1 MSLVDEGAAQSEA
14 GSEQVDYEVVVIGAG
29 FSGLRMIHEC
39 RELGLTVHA
48 FDDASDVGG
57 TWHWNRYPGARTDS
71 ESWIY
76 AYNFSEELKAEW
88 TWKERFPTQPEVEKY
103 LQHVADRFDMRK
115 DITFNTKIVSAH
127 FDDDATLWTFT
138 TEGGERV
145 TSRFFVS
152 AAGLLTV
159 LLDPPFPG
167 RGRFE
172 GECYDTARWPKEGV
186 DFSGKRVAVIGSG
199 ASGVQVMPIAAHS
212 AAQVTLFQRTPN
224 YVMPAR
230 NHPLTDAQSNEIKA
244 NYTEIWDQARRQAFG
259 FPMDAAGR
267 TIGDVTPEEIESIL
281 EAGWESGGFR
291 FVFETFDD
299 LMVSNECNAYATEFV
314 RKKIRA
320 IVKDP
325 KKAEVLCPDYP
336 LGAKRPPLGHFYYE
350 TFNRDNVELVNVKD
364 EAIEE
369 FTAKGIRTT
378 RAEYEFDVIVL
389 ALGFDGVVGAMTHMD
404 VRGRRGET
412 INEKWAGDLDTNLGI
427 CVEGF
432 PNMFMILGPSTTAGN
447 VPVVMDEVVTWIGRA
462 LHHMDEHDYTRMEA
476 TKAASDAWGDAA
488 MEVLQQTV
496 LTGVGVGEGV
506 HSWMIGTNVS
516 GEVRPLFYMGGC
528 GSYFEIISGI
538 ADRDFEG
545 FEFAQRPPHRGTDPA
560 AGAQRLLA

>member
-1 MSLVDEGAAQSEA
+1 VSLASAEDFRAESE
-14 GSEQVDYEVVVIGAG
+14 SRQVDYEVVVIGAG
-29 FSGLRMIHEC
+29 FSGLRTLHEC
-39 RELGLTVHA
+39 RELGLSVHA

-71 ESWIY
+71 ESWVY

-88 TWKERFPTQPEVEKY
+88 TWKERFPTQPEVEEY
-103 LQHVADRFDMRK
+103 LKHVADRFDMRK

-127 FDDDATLWTFT
+127 FDDETTRWTFT
-138 TEGGERV
+138 TDGGETV

-167 RGRFE
+167 RDRFE
-172 GECYDTARWPKEGV
+172 GECYDTARWPKDGV
-186 DFSGKRVAVIGSG
+186 DFTGKRVAVIGAG

-259 FPMDAAGR
+259 FPMDPAGR
-267 TIGDVTPEEIESIL
+267 TISDVTPEEIERIL

-299 LMVSNECNAYATEFV
+299 LMVSDECNAYATEFV

-325 KKAEVLCPDYP
+325 KTADILCPDYP

-350 TFNRDNVELVNVKD
+350 TFNRDNVDIVNVKD

-369 FTAKGIRTT
+369 ITAKGIRTT
-378 RAEYEFDVIVL
+378 KGEYEFDVIVL

-412 INEKWAGDLDTNLGI
+412 INEKWAGAPETNLGI

-447 VPVVMDEVVTWIGRA
+447 VPVVMDEVVKWIGRA
-462 LHHMDEHDYTRMEA
+462 LRHMDERGYARMET
-476 TKAASDAWGDAA
+476 TKEASDAWYKVSMD
-488 MEVLQQTV
+488 VLEQTV
-496 LTGVGVGEGV
+496 LTHVEVGQGI

-516 GEVRPLFYMGGC
+516 GEVRPLFYMGGA
-528 GSYFEIISGI
+528 GNYFALINEI

-545 FEFAQRPPHRGTDPA
+545 FVFAQR
-560 AGAQRLLA
+560 

>member
-1 MSLVDEGAAQSEA
+1 MALAERDS
-14 GSEQVDYEVVVIGAG
+14 GSAVDYEVVVIGAG
-29 FSGLRMIHEC
+29 FSGLRTIHEC
-39 RELGLTVHA
+39 RELGLSVHA
-48 FDDASDVGG
+48 FDDAGDVGG

-71 ESWIY
+71 ESWVY

-88 TWKERFPTQPEVEKY
+88 TWKERFPTQPEVEQY

-115 DITFNTKIVSAH
+115 DITFNTKVVSAH
-127 FDDDATLWTFT
+127 FDDAGNRWVFT
-138 TEGGERV
+138 TGGGATV

-167 RGRFE
+167 RESFA
-172 GECYDTARWPKEGV
+172 GECHDTARWPREGV
-186 DFSGKRVAVIGSG
+186 DFTGKRVAVVGSG

-212 AAQVTLFQRTPN
+212 AASVTLFQRTPN
-224 YVMPAR
+224 YVMPGR
-230 NHPLTDAQSNEIKA
+230 NHPLTEAQSNEIKA
-244 NYTEIWDQARRQAFG
+244 NYAAIWEQARHQPFG
-259 FPMDAAGR
+259 FPMDLAGR
-267 TIGDVTPEEIESIL
+267 TFADVDAEEIERVF

-299 LMVSNECNAYATEFV
+299 LMVSDECNAYATEFV

-325 KKAEVLCPDYP
+325 KKAELLCPDYP

-350 TFNRDNVELVNVKD
+350 AFNRDNVDIVNVKE
-364 EAIEE
+364 EAIEAITE
-369 FTAKGIRTT
+369 KGIRTT
-378 RAEYEFDVIVL
+378 KGEYEFDVIVL

-412 INEKWAGDLDTNLGI
+412 INERWAGEIDTNLGI

-447 VPVVMDEVVTWIGRA
+447 VPVVMDEVVTWIGSA
-462 LHHMDEHDYTRMEA
+462 LRYMGEHGHTRIEA
-476 TKAASDAWGDAA
+476 TQEASDAWGRTA
-488 MEVLQQTV
+488 MEALEAIV

-506 HSWMIGTNVS
+506 HSWMVGTNVS
-516 GEVRPLFYMGGC
+516 GEVRPLFYMGGA
-528 GSYFEIISGI
+528 GAYFELIHGI
-538 ADRDFEG
+538 AERGFEG
-545 FEFAQRPPHRGTDPA
+545 FAFDTPPGATGAVPGPGET
-560 AGAQRLLA
+560 AGAGRR

>member
-1 MSLVDEGAAQSEA
+1 VSLASAEDFRAESE
-14 GSEQVDYEVVVIGAG
+14 SRQVDYEVVVIGAG
-29 FSGLRMIHEC
+29 FSGLRTLHEC
-39 RELGLTVHA
+39 RELGLSVHA

-71 ESWIY
+71 ESWVY

-88 TWKERFPTQPEVEKY
+88 TWKERFPTQPEVEEY

-127 FDDDATLWTFT
+127 FDDETTRWTFT
-138 TEGGERV
+138 TDGGETV

-167 RGRFE
+167 RERFE
-172 GECYDTARWPKEGV
+172 GECYDTARWPREGV
-186 DFSGKRVAVIGSG
+186 DFTGKRVAVIGAG

-259 FPMDAAGR
+259 FPMDPAGR
-267 TIGDVTPEEIESIL
+267 TISDVTPEEIERIL

-299 LMVSNECNAYATEFV
+299 LMVSDECNAYATEFV
-314 RKKIRA
+314 RKKIR
-320 IVKDP
+320 
-325 KKAEVLCPDYP
+325 
-336 LGAKRPPLGHFYYE
+336 
-350 TFNRDNVELVNVKD
+350 T
-364 EAIEE
+364 
-369 FTAKGIRTT
+369 TKG
-378 RAEYEFDVIVL
+378 EYEFDVIVL

-412 INEKWAGDLDTNLGI
+412 INEKWAGAPETNLGI

-447 VPVVMDEVVTWIGRA
+447 VPVVMDEVVKWIGRA
-462 LHHMDEHDYTRMEA
+462 LRHMDERGYARMET
-476 TKAASDAWGDAA
+476 TKEASDAWYKVSMD
-488 MEVLQQTV
+488 VLEQTV
-496 LTGVGVGEGV
+496 LTHVEVGQGI

-516 GEVRPLFYMGGC
+516 GEVRPLFYMGGA
-528 GSYFEIISGI
+528 GNYFELINEI

-545 FEFAQRPPHRGTDPA
+545 FVFAQR
-560 AGAQRLLA
+560 